1 MTTRSGGSFTR
12 AIVFH
17 AIGDSFVK
25 LDPRT
30 LFRNPV
36 IFIVELGS
44 VITTVIFFR
53 DLFSSGESE
62 PLWFTGTIA
71 LWLWLTVLF
80 ANFAEAVAEG
90 RGKAQANALRATR
103 TTTMAFR
110 RTDTGALEEVAAPDL
125 QPARS
130 SPPTARSSR
139 ALARST
145 SPRSLVSPPR

>member
-1 MTTRSGGSFTR
+1 MTTRSGGIFTR
-12 AIVFH
+12 AIVFA
-17 AIGDSFVK
+17 AIRDSFGK

-30 LFRNPV
+30 LIRNPV

-53 DLFSSGESE
+53 DLFGADDSE

-90 RGKAQANALRATR
+90 RGKAQANALQGHAHDDHGLPPNRH
-103 TTTMAFR
+103 R
-110 RTDTGALEEVAAPDL
+110 RPGGDPRGRP
-125 QPARS
+125 PAR
-130 SPPTARSSR
+130 
-139 ALARST
+139 
-145 SPRSLVSPPR
+145 